1 MNNLIGNAGRS
12 LLPAN
17 HHQLTGKHRQLMLLL
32 VSIAV
37 LLLVSGCR
45 TTGGVSEDNSFDDQS
60 LASIS
65 DARARRLLFNGDI
78 QAAADRY
85 SFLAD
90 SAADAETQVDYQLVA
105 AEILYDRG
113 MTAEGNL
120 KLGII
125 PFSLTQAAFQQR
137 RDILQAK
144 DILFTGEPEQA
155 LNALPDPDTME
166 SALHRARVYE
176 VRAQAFR
183 QLDNPD
189 EELAARIA
197 LEQQVNRPGIAEA
210 NHKQIW
216 QLLTTQPQSRLNE
229 MTTHVRGDIYQGWI
243 ELALSNAIGDL
254 DGQQRSGS
262 LQQWRS
268 RFPNHPAN
276 ATMMRTLFADNN
288 FNSLELSSGPI
299 RQVGVLLP
307 LTAPGIGAAAAA
319 IRDGIILAYQ
329 NETDRSNL
337 PTIRFYD
344 IGDNVNFVRTAFQN
358 ALNDGADAIIG
369 PLRKQAVTSIV
380 TQRNLPVPVITLNQ
394 VEVPG
399 SSQAENVIQ
408 FGLAPEDEARSAAR
422 RALALDYNNAIVLK
436 TDDSRGD
443 REARAFTELM
453 LLNGGEVLHTAIL
466 PADEYDYSQQLKD
479 ALLITQSDQ
488 RFRKL
493 SRTIDA
499 KLFFE
504 PGIRG
509 DVDMVFLAVNNDQAK
524 SVRPQLAFFHAA
536 ELPKFG
542 TSRVAAIDNDVKANR
557 DLNTIHYTDAPW
569 VLDKD
574 VRNSALY
581 RQIADNFPDTID
593 VFGKLYA
600 LGIDAW
606 SIVNNLDLLTSN
618 PSARLPGYTGQLSL
632 APDGRIER
640 ELLWA
645 RYEDGKSIPVKNIEY
660 TPPVLRAN
668 PLPNS
673 QNLQSGFSN

>member
-1 MNNLIGNAGRS
+1 
-12 LLPAN
+12 
-17 HHQLTGKHRQLMLLL
+17 
-32 VSIAV
+32 
-37 LLLVSGCR
+37 
-45 TTGGVSEDNSFDDQS
+45 
-60 LASIS
+60 
-65 DARARRLLFNGDI
+65 
-78 QAAADRY
+78 
-85 SFLAD
+85 
-90 SAADAETQVDYQLVA
+90 
-105 AEILYDRG
+105 
-113 MTAEGNL
+113 
-120 KLGII
+120 
-125 PFSLTQAAFQQR
+125 
-137 RDILQAK
+137 
-144 DILFTGEPEQA
+144 
-155 LNALPDPDTME
+155 ME
-166 SALHRARVYE
+166 SSLHRARVYE

-189 EELAARIA
+189 EELAARIS
-197 LEQQVNRPGIAEA
+197 LEQQISRPGIAEA
-210 NHKQIW
+210 NHQQIW
-216 QLLTTQPQSRLNE
+216 QLLTTQPQTRLSE
-229 MTTHVRGDIYQGWI
+229 MSTHVRGEIYQGWI
-243 ELALSNAIGDL
+243 DLALANATGGL
-254 DGQQRSGS
+254 DGQQRNGS

-268 RFPNHPAN
+268 RYPNHPAN
-276 ATMMRTLFADNN
+276 ATMMRTLFAESSFDG
-288 FNSLELSSGPI
+288 LDLSNGPI

-307 LTAPGIGAAAAA
+307 LTAPGIGAAAEA

-337 PTIRFYD
+337 PTVRFYD
-344 IGDNVNFVRTAFQN
+344 IGDNVNYVRTAFQN
-358 ALNDGADAIIG
+358 ALNDGSDAIIG
-369 PLRKQAVTSIV
+369 PLRKEAVTAIV
-380 TQRNLPVPVITLNQ
+380 TQRSLPVPVLTLNQ

-399 SSQAENVIQ
+399 GSQAENVIQ

-422 RALALDYNNAIVLK
+422 RALALDYNNAIVLQ

-453 LLNGGEVLHTAIL
+453 LLNGGEVLHTAVL
-466 PADEYDYSQQLKD
+466 PADEYDYSKQLKD

-509 DVDMVFLAVNNDQAK
+509 DVDMVFLAINNDQAK

-542 TSRVAAIDNDVKANR
+542 TSRVAAIDNDIKANR

-569 VLDKD
+569 VLDRD
-574 VRNSALY
+574 VRRSALY

-606 SIVNNLDLLTSN
+606 RIVTNLEQLTGN
-618 PSARLPGYTGQLSL
+618 PATRLPGYTGQLSL

-645 RYEDGKSIPVKNIEY
+645 RYDDGKSVRVENINY
-660 TPPVLRAN
+660 TPPVLRAE
-668 PLPNS
+668 P
-673 QNLQSGFSN
+673 FSNTQGLQGGISN